1 MYTTKMST
9 AFTMTGLLLLAAFNI
24 MADASLPDS
33 VSAHIQ
39 SLIREGVHPRLHW
52 SAFPDY
58 QNQLDLLYRQNGQL
72 PLWVT
77 ADQPTPQAR
86 EVIRHLASAD
96 ERGLIASDYDAGPLS
111 GWSNELT
118 ADTGEL
124 ASFDV
129 ALSLSVMRYGSNLYL
144 GRINPRRVNFGLNI
158 ETKRVDLPNLVQ
170 KIAQSSQPAAILD
183 ALEPGYPLYAH
194 LKQALQKF
202 RLLQQDMPN
211 PQLALPGKFAPG
223 GSHRDVPA
231 LRRLL
236 HRLGDLAELDEA
248 TAESRLYDHPLAE
261 AVKSLQKRQ
270 GLTAD
275 GVISASTLSQLNV
288 PTADRIAQIQMG
300 MERLRWLPEYI
311 RGPYLMVNIP
321 SFQLFG
327 SRNDAGTG
335 LGQHD
340 VQMNVIVGEAVDGR
354 HTPVF
359 HADMTSV
366 MFRPYWNV
374 PFKISAKELLP
385 LARRNPG
392 YLAHS
397 NLELVSSFAPNAPV
411 YQPTAGNI
419 EMLATGAL
427 KLRQKPGPKN
437 ALGLVKF
444 TFPNNNNIYLHSTP
458 SKGLFQRARRDF
470 SHGCIRVQD
479 PVRLAEFVLQAQ
491 GEWSKDRIEAA
502 MNGGNPKTVTL
513 KQGIAVYILYSTVLA
528 NEQGQAS
535 FHPDIYGHDVMLQ
548 NLLARG
554 FPYPG

>member
-1 MYTTKMST
+1 
-9 AFTMTGLLLLAAFNI
+9 
-24 MADASLPDS
+24 
-33 VSAHIQ
+33 
-39 SLIREGVHPRLHW
+39 
-52 SAFPDY
+52 
-58 QNQLDLLYRQNGQL
+58 
-72 PLWVT
+72 
-77 ADQPTPQAR
+77 
-86 EVIRHLASAD
+86 
-96 ERGLIASDYDAGPLS
+96 
-111 GWSNELT
+111 
-118 ADTGEL
+118 
-124 ASFDV
+124 
-129 ALSLSVMRYGSNLYL
+129 
-144 GRINPRRVNFGLNI
+144 
-158 ETKRVDLPNLVQ
+158 
-170 KIAQSSQPAAILD
+170 
-183 ALEPGYPLYAH
+183 
-194 LKQALQKF
+194 
-202 RLLQQDMPN
+202 
-211 PQLALPGKFAPG
+211 
-223 GSHRDVPA
+223 
-231 LRRLL
+231 
-236 HRLGDLAELDEA
+236 
-248 TAESRLYDHPLAE
+248 LAE

-275 GVISASTLSQLNV
+275 GVIRAPTLSQLNV

-427 KLRQKPGPKN
+427 KLRQKPGPRN

-502 MNGGNPKTVTL
+502 MNRGNPKTVTL
-513 KQGIAVYILYSTVLA
+513 KQEIAVYILYSTVLA

>member
-1 MYTTKMST
+1 
-9 AFTMTGLLLLAAFNI
+9 MTCWLLLLSFSLDATAAPP
-24 MADASLPDS
+24 LPDS
-33 VSAHIQ
+33 VSAHLQ
-39 SLIREGVHPRLHW
+39 TLIREGVHPRLRW

-58 QNQLDLLYRQNGQL
+58 QATLETLYRQNGQL
-72 PLWVT
+72 PLWV
-77 ADQPTPQAR
+77 AGEQPTPQAR
-86 EVIRHLASAD
+86 AVIDHISSAD
-96 ERGLIASDYDAGPLS
+96 ERGLMASDYDADVLNH
-111 GWSNELT
+111 WSRELT
-118 ADTGEL
+118 VDNKDV

-129 ALSLSVMRYGSNLYL
+129 ALSLSLLRYGSNLYL
-144 GRINPRRVNFGLNI
+144 GRINPRRVDFGLNI
-158 ETKRVDLPNLVQ
+158 ETKRVDLPDLAQ
-170 KIAQSSQPAAILD
+170 KIAQSEQPGIILD
-183 ALEPGYPLYAH
+183 GLEPQFPLYAR
-194 LKQALQKF
+194 LKQALLRFRQIQKEIP
-202 RLLQQDMPN
+202 DPH
-211 PQLALPGKFAPG
+211 LALPAKFAPG
-223 GSHRDVPA
+223 GSHKDVPL

-236 HRLGDLAELDEA
+236 YRLGDLPELDEA
-248 TAESRLYDHPLAE
+248 SIESRVYDPKLAE
-261 AVKSLQKRQ
+261 AVRSLQKRQ
-270 GLTAD
+270 GLAAD
-275 GVISASTLSQLNV
+275 GVMGGPTLSQLNV
-288 PTADRIAQIQMG
+288 PVADRIAQIQMG

-327 SRNDAGTG
+327 SRNDLGTG
-335 LGQHD
+335 LGHYD

-374 PFKISAKELLP
+374 PFKISARELLP
-385 LARRNPG
+385 IARRNPG
-392 YLAHS
+392 YLARS
-397 NLELVSSFAPNAPV
+397 NLELVSGFGPNSPV
-411 YQPTAGNI
+411 YEPTPGNI

-479 PVRLAEFVLQAQ
+479 PVRLAEFVLEGQ

-502 MNGGNPKTVTL
+502 MNGGNPKNVTL
-513 KQGIAVYILYSTVLA
+513 RQGIAVYIFYSTVLA

-535 FHPDIYGHDVMLQ
+535 FHSDIYGHDAVLQ
-548 NLLARG
+548 SLLAKG